1 MSVLRR
7 NPLTGEWIL
16 LAPERSRRPHAYI
29 GATRSEDPGERCP
42 FCPGNE
48 SDTPPEIWRL
58 GHDTLW
64 DLRLVPNKYPAV
76 QKPGS
81 VEPNAS
87 GLSAVGFHEVLI
99 ETADHEPSVFS
110 SRRLGLILGA
120 YVERLREHMAR
131 PEISCVTIFKNQGAA
146 AGASI
151 AHPHSQIIALPV
163 VPQRLAQMSDV
174 FRRDTCP
181 LCTMV
186 EEESR
191 SSRLIASNRSF
202 LLLAPFASRFPYEMW
217 IVPAQHHPSLSEVEV
232 PDLARLA
239 TIMHSALFGLD
250 RRLGAA
256 PLNWSIQNA
265 PVEGGAVNPRFHW
278 FLSLHPRLTGL
289 GGFELGSGSY
299 INIVEPEQV
308 AEEIR
313 GAIDAAHAEEQ
324 EKK

>member
-29 GATRSEDPGERCP
+29 TPAATINGDERCP

-58 GHDTLW
+58 GHDSLW

-76 QKPGS
+76 QKPGT
-81 VEPNAS
+81 VEPDVS
-87 GLSAVGFHEVLI
+87 GLAAVGFHEVLI
-99 ETADHEPSVFS
+99 ETTHHEPAVFS

-120 YVERLREHMAR
+120 YVERFREHMQR
-131 PEISCVTIFKNQGAA
+131 PEIRCVTIFKNQGAA

-163 VPQRLAQMSDV
+163 VPQRVAQMAEA
-174 FRRDTCP
+174 FQREKCP

-191 SSRLIASNRSF
+191 SSRLIATNKSF

-217 IVPAQHHPSLSEVEV
+217 IVPAHHHASLSDVEV

-239 TIMHSALFGLD
+239 TILHSGLFGLD
-250 RRLGAA
+250 RRLGAV
-256 PLNWSIQNA
+256 PINWSIQNA
-265 PVEGGAVNPRFHW
+265 PAENGVVDPQFHW
-278 FLSLHPRLTGL
+278 FLSMHPRLTGL

-299 INIVEPEQV
+299 INIVEPEQA

-313 GAIDAAHAEEQ
+313 SAIDSAHGEAR